1 MKKVPAATI
10 NGKYSTYENSQ
21 KRDLVCALGH
31 VVDLE
36 LEDLVSIEIGA
47 WGTQL
52 KIRFL
57 PGTKIVHEFIDGVT
71 TMRVSR

>member
-36 LEDLVSIEIGA
+36 LEGLVSIEIGA

-52 KIRFL
+52 NRDEAKEHFVEFLGDDNDQGRRIRQ
-57 PGTKIVHEFIDGVT
+57 
-71 TMRVSR
+71 

>member
-21 KRDLVCALGH
+21 KRDLVHALGH

-57 PGTKIVHEFIDGVT
+57 PAAKIMHEIKDGIT
-71 TMRVSR
+71 TIRVSR